1 MDPITALLA
10 LAALLFVGAFVAQPF
25 FSPRG
30 ADAPV
35 RGDQRAASTLRER
48 LAERAELLAERNRV
62 YAAIRDLD
70 FDFKTNKVAD
80 EEYAEQRYRLVAQ
93 GVEIL
98 ERLDTLPANGASSAT
113 DPLEALIAAYRAGEP
128 VSADASATPAAF
140 CPQCGTRAKPGD
152 RFCGACGARL

>member
-30 ADAPV
+30 ADAPA
-35 RGDQRAASTLRER
+35 RGDQRAASTLRD
-48 LAERAELLAERNRV
+48 RAELLTDRNRV

-70 FDFKTNKVAD
+70 FDYKTNKVAD
-80 EEYAEQRYRLVAQ
+80 EEYTTQRYRLVAE

-98 ERLDTLPANGASSAT
+98 ERLDSLPANGASSET

-128 VSADASATPAAF
+128 ATAAVPAGQAAY
-140 CPQCGTRAKPGD
+140 CPQCGTRAKPDD
-152 RFCGACGARL
+152 RFCAACGARL